1 MIVHTYI
8 YVRIYFTIILFQWKS
23 LTYFQEIDRC
33 LVVHTT
39 HSTKTVNISL
49 QFTDVEMLLHIS
61 LSLFLFSAFGHTIE
75 YGKKIANCE
84 PLIKTF
90 SCSFSIF
97 FFWNFMLVNSP
108 FLHILSPKKEH
119 FPLLKFNFFLWNL
132 LYRCFA
138 FFSLLYF
145 FIDWIFH
152 FHTIASFSGT
162 LRLNF

>member
-1 MIVHTYI
+1 MCRNVNKFFRTSINKRLSCGNYHIYQIIEEMEKLSHSEGNKKFKKKYETFIYIWSYIHTYI

-49 QFTDVEMLLHIS
+49 QFTDVEMLLHIIS
-61 LSLFLFSAFGHTIE
+61 PSLFLFFLFFCFWTHYTIE

-97 FFWNFMLVNSP
+97 FFG
-108 FLHILSPKKEH
+108 ILC
-119 FPLLKFNFFLWNL
+119 L
-132 LYRCFA
+132 
-138 FFSLLYF
+138 
-145 FIDWIFH
+145 
-152 FHTIASFSGT
+152 
-162 LRLNF
+162 